1 MDILSL
7 GVWCLARS
15 PNKFPKCQTV
25 FSQIFNDV
33 AGTALSPSGSQI
45 GNAQRLLVVPHR
57 SIPAEQNRQNRMRET
72 VCVAPNAGVV
82 VESLLVTHT
91 EQKKN
96 RVRYKQ
102 IGISRLYNT
111 PDRVLCILFLHFITV
126 SLVLYVLCLYYH
138 IISNDFSSSMYV
150 FYMFTFSFFVVFIFF
165 TSRELDRNQRN
176 TITN

>member
-7 GVWCLARS
+7 DVWCLARS

-57 SIPAEQNRQNRMRET
+57 SIPAEQKRQNRMRET

-91 EQKKN
+91 EQNKKTEYDIN
-96 RVRYKQ
+96 RSAYQDYITRP
-102 IGISRLYNT
+102 IGS
-111 PDRVLCILFLHFITV
+111 C
-126 SLVLYVLCLYYH
+126 
-138 IISNDFSSSMYV
+138 V
-150 FYMFTFSFFVVFIFF
+150 FYSF
-165 TSRELDRNQRN
+165 TSSRCRLCC
-176 TITN
+176 TYYAFIITSSATTFPLQCMYFICSLLVYL